1 MSKPAIFV
9 VLAAFMAVSCNA
21 PWASSSSA
29 GSTSQEIRIASD
41 LPLAGPLGLGAR
53 PLRDAI
59 ALAIHDQGKV
69 GGYRL
74 SYMSLDDSLNGTL
87 SPDKAEQ
94 NMRLAV
100 NDPKV
105 LAVIGPFSSGAAH
118 VDIPLANPSH
128 LVIVSPSNTSDCL
141 TSYSNPCVDRPAPYV
156 NNYFRI
162 AAVASA
168 QANAGARFAIQSLQV
183 KRVAV
188 LDDGSDSSKYFAD
201 RFAATFVA
209 LGGTVVLRRTYSPT
223 DSDFTG
229 LLHDAAVANAEAV
242 YGPPASSG
250 VCGLR
255 APMASILPPGSY
267 MLGDDGFAGPGC
279 IEEAGTGADDH
290 LLAMVSDS
298 QPPPDSAIY
307 KEFHAHGIAP
317 VPYAFAAY
325 DCARIVIDAIGRAV
339 QAAGGKVPTRRQ
351 VLDAVAATQHFAGAT
366 GSYTF
371 APSGD
376 AELPAVSVYRVENGR
391 WTFWQNAPS
400 LPRSAAGTP
409 LDGNWEVTFTRSEL
423 LAHTSD
429 PTQDS
434 PGNYGHF
441 TLSFAQG
448 LFRGVAPD
456 GSPVTGTYVVDGNM
470 VTFFRTD
477 SDGPGE
483 VWTFAWR
490 VSGNSLKFVNAGLG
504 EHPTPLIVK
513 SWTRVTS

>member
-1 MSKPAIFV
+1 MSKPAIIV
-9 VLAAFMAVSCNA
+9 VLAAFVAVSCTA
-21 PWASSSSA
+21 PWASSSTA
-29 GSTSQEIRIASD
+29 GSTTQEIRIASD

-53 PLRDAI
+53 PLSDAI
-59 ALAIHDQGKV
+59 ALAIHDQGNV

-74 SYMSLDDSLNGTL
+74 SYLSLDDSLNGTL
-87 SPDKAEQ
+87 SGDKAEQ

-100 NDPKV
+100 NDPNV

-156 NNYFRI
+156 NDYFRI

-168 QANAGARFAIQSLQV
+168 QASAAARFAIQSLQV
-183 KRVAV
+183 ERVAV
-188 LDDGSDSSKYFAD
+188 LDDGSDSSKYYADKFAG
-201 RFAATFVA
+201 TFVA
-209 LGGTVVLRRTYSPT
+209 LGGTVALRRTYSPT
-223 DSDFTG
+223 ASDYTG
-229 LLHDAAVANAEAV
+229 LLHDAALADAQTV

-250 VCGLR
+250 ACRLR
-255 APMASILPPGSY
+255 AQMASIFPPGSY

-279 IEEAGTGADDH
+279 IEDAGPGADDH

-298 QPPPDSAIY
+298 QPPTDSAIY
-307 KEFHAHGIAP
+307 KEFQAHGIPP

-325 DCARIVIDAIGRAV
+325 DCTRIVIDAIGRAV
-339 QAAGGKVPTRRQ
+339 RAAGGKVPTRRQ
-351 VLDAVAATQHFAGAT
+351 VLEAVAATKDFAGAT

-371 APSGD
+371 APTGD

-400 LPRSAAGTP
+400 LPRSTAGTR
-409 LDGNWEVTFTRSEL
+409 LDGKWEVTFTRSEL

-429 PTQDS
+429 PAEDN
-434 PGNYGHF
+434 PGDYGHF
-441 TLSFAQG
+441 ILSFAQG
-448 LFRGVAPD
+448 LFRGVGPD
-456 GSPVTGTYVVDGNM
+456 GSPITGTYVVDRDM

-483 VWTFAWR
+483 VWTFAWS
-490 VSGNSLKFVNAGLG
+490 VSGDSLTFVKAGPG

-513 SWTRVTS
+513 SWSRVTS

>member
-1 MSKPAIFV
+1 MTKPVIIV
-9 VLAAFMAVSCNA
+9 DHAAFVSVSCTA

-29 GSTSQEIRIASD
+29 GSTTQEIKIASD

-53 PLRDAI
+53 PLSDAI
-59 ALAIHDQGKV
+59 ELAIHDQGNV

-74 SYMSLDDSLNGTL
+74 SHLSLDDSLNGTF
-87 SPDKAEQ
+87 SGDKAEQ
-94 NMRLAV
+94 NMALAV
-100 NDPKV
+100 NDPNV

-141 TSYSNPCVDRPAPYV
+141 TSNSSPCVDRPAPYV

-162 AAVASA
+162 AAAASA
-168 QANAGARFAIQSLQV
+168 QASAAARFAIQSLQM

-201 RFAATFVA
+201 RFTGTLVA
-209 LGGTVVLRRTYSPT
+209 LGGTVALRRTYSPT

-229 LLHDAAVANAEAV
+229 LLHDAALANAEAV

-250 VCGLR
+250 VCRLR
-255 APMASILPPGSY
+255 AEMASIFPRGSY
-267 MLGDDGFAGPGC
+267 LLGDDGFAGPGC
-279 IEEAGTGADDH
+279 IEEAGPGADDH

-298 QPPPDSAIY
+298 QPPPDRAIY
-307 KEFHAHGIAP
+307 KEFHAHGIPP

-339 QAAGGKVPTRRQ
+339 HAAGGKVPTRKQ
-351 VLDAVAATQHFAGAT
+351 VLEAVAATQDFAGAT

-376 AELPAVSVYRVENGR
+376 AELPAVSVYHVEDGK

-400 LPRSAAGTP
+400 LPRSTAGTP
-409 LDGNWEVTFTRSEL
+409 LDGKWEVTFTRREL

-429 PTQDS
+429 PGEDN

-441 TLSFAQG
+441 ILSFAQG
-448 LFRGVAPD
+448 LFRGVGPD
-456 GSPVTGTYVVDGNM
+456 GSPITGTYVVAGAM

-483 VWTFAWR
+483 VWTFGWSI
-490 VSGNSLKFVNAGLG
+490 SGASLTFVKAGRG

-513 SWTRVTS
+513 SWSRVTS